1 MSNLRERFSLTYG
14 NTNGKIYHIEI
25 KEAFTMEIFNKNIE
39 RLCSFYVSDWHLVTM
54 LLPYINKQINEKA
67 NIITLLEDDIEENVK
82 TLVKK
87 LNLKNEKKIL
97 NINWK
102 KTNAIKYTEL
112 KSKIKELK
120 KEEVLNVIF
129 INGNKAYIDI
139 TNKNIEK
146 FLKDNYKKYKEI
158 NMKII
163 DCYEVS
169 EFNINMGEILHMH
182 DKILNTSGEKEI
194 CDVFE
199 GYA

>member
-1 MSNLRERFSLTYG
+1 
-14 NTNGKIYHIEI
+14 
-25 KEAFTMEIFNKNIE
+25 MEILKNNIE

-54 LLPYINKQINEKA
+54 FLPYINKQINDKA
-67 NIITLLEDDIEENVK
+67 NVVTLLEKHIEENIK

-97 NINWK
+97 DIVWK
-102 KTNAIKYTEL
+102 KTNGIKYAEF
-112 KSKIKELK
+112 KNKMKEIK
-120 KEEVLNVIF
+120 KEEVLNLIF
-129 INGNKAYIDI
+129 INGNKNYIDM

-146 FLKDNYKKYKEI
+146 FLKDNLKKYKEVNI
-158 NMKII
+158 KII

-169 EFNINMGEILHMH
+169 EFNVNMQEILHSH